1 MTVLQELT
9 SESLLDKVVRIYRKG
24 GGSRPE
30 VAIVELD
37 GREVVLKDFARC
49 DPWFSRILGAR
60 LARREAIA
68 LQRLDSVAGV
78 PKLLARIGKQA
89 LLMEHVPSRNVKEYT
104 RGELPE
110 EVITRLLQLVADMHQ
125 YGVAH
130 CDLRSF
136 GNILVDEYNQ
146 PHLVDFT
153 AHFKQGKSWNPV
165 TRWLFKRFC
174 MADFVAIARVKRRH
188 APDMLSEA
196 EKLALQKDR
205 KTILERGARMF
216 GKSVRNVSR
225 WLLTRRK
232 S

>member
-9 SESLLDKVVRIYRKG
+9 SESLHHKAVRIYRQG

-30 VAIVELD
+30 VAIIKIDDQEM
-37 GREVVLKDFARC
+37 VLKDFARC
-49 DPWFSRILGAR
+49 DPWFSRILGTR

-78 PKLLARIGKQA
+78 PKLLTRIGKKA
-89 LLMEHVPSRNVKEYT
+89 LLMEHVPSRNVKEYPK
-104 RGELPE
+104 GELPKE
-110 EVITRLLQLVADMHQ
+110 AITRLLQLVADMHQ
-125 YGVAH
+125 CGVAH

-136 GNILVDEYNQ
+136 GNILIDEQDQ

-153 AHFKQGKSWNPV
+153 AHFKQGKPWNPI

-174 MADFVAIARVKRRH
+174 MADFVAIARIKRRH
-188 APDMLSEA
+188 APDMLSEE

-205 KTILERGARMF
+205 KTFLERGARMF
-216 GKSVRNVSR
+216 GKSVRNISR
-225 WLLTRRK
+225 WLLTRNK